1 MAAKGI
7 EEMTAEERQH
17 EAVRDELRARVL
29 RLLIVGGPSH
39 PAGMAKTL
47 GASLDDVNYHT
58 KRLVALGCAEF
69 VGIHPVSGNI
79 VGRVYRATERS
90 EDVGCGC
97 LSSRALDSLAQRL
110 AAMDGSPYAVLA
122 EIARIIRSTG
132 RPVVLPGESTASEA
146 VMA

>member
-69 VGIHPVSGNI
+69 IGVQPVKGNI
-79 VGRVYRATERS
+79 VGRVYGAIERP
-90 EDVGCGC
+90 EGVGCDC
-97 LSSRALDSLAQRL
+97 LGSRALDSLAQRL
-110 AAMDGSPYAVLA
+110 AATEGSPYAVLA
-122 EIARIIRSTG
+122 EVVGVIRSTG
-132 RPVVLPGESTASEA
+132 RPVVLPGESPTPEPVNA
-146 VMA
+146 